1 MPTLTMP
8 SATTMMGLEA
18 CSFSVAFLNGYKFTG
33 KERDPESGLDMFG
46 ARYYGSGL
54 GRFMTPD
61 WAAKPTAVPYAH
73 YGNPQS
79 LNLYSYVENNPTTTG
94 DPDGHCD
101 WCWTLVNRVAE
112 YVATHPD
119 VANAVQ
125 KLGDSMGLKA
135 SVSLGDKF
143 KVGPVKVS
151 LAVSVN
157 AELREDVSGKSKLQA
172 TGGASINGVG
182 AQANG
187 TATFAEPGSFVN
199 PLKNL
204 DGNAKLTGSG
214 AHGDDVNSNVAVG
227 TDGRVAV
234 GPALNA
240 GVASAGLQVTAG
252 TQEVTDVARSVGNA
266 AINDTQQIIH
276 DARVTQT
283 CTIGGCSVSPH

>member
-1 MPTLTMP
+1 VFRD
-8 SATTMMGLEA
+8 
-18 CSFSVAFLNGYKFTG
+18 CNKFNG
-33 KERDPESGLDMFG
+33 KERDTESGLDNFG
-46 ARYYGSGL
+46 ARYDTSSL

-79 LNLYSYVENNPTTTG
+79 LNLYSYVQNNPTTTG
-94 DPDGHCD
+94 DPDGHCEPL
-101 WCWTLVNRVAE
+101 CSLETTVITSVSSYLAG
-112 YVATHPD
+112 HPD
-119 VANAVQ
+119 VANALQAV
-125 KLGDSMGLKA
+125 GDSMGLKA
-135 SVSLGDKF
+135 SVSVGDKF

-151 LAVSVN
+151 LAVSVTS
-157 AELREDVSGKSKLQA
+157 ELREDGSGKSKLQA
-172 TGGASINGVG
+172 TGGASVNGVG

-214 AHGDDVNSNVAVG
+214 AHTEDVNSNVAVG

-234 GPALNA
+234 GPAINA

-252 TQEVTDVARSVGNA
+252 TQEVTEAARAIGNGIINDVQHVMHDVHTAGTCSVG
-266 AINDTQQIIH
+266 
-276 DARVTQT
+276 
-283 CTIGGCSVSPH
+283 GCDVGSN